1 MSSDRI
7 EENKNVWQF
16 YVLIRQERKG
26 AMDNKMLKSQELFLN
41 KPVWTAIFSMAVPSC
56 ITILVMFFYNMADM
70 FFIGQLGD
78 TAQVA
83 AVSIVSPVFSLATAA
98 ATMLGIGGCSVIAA
112 ATGAGKIEDAKTY
125 SSLCFYTAAILGVIC
140 TIVMLIA
147 SNSVLGLLGA
157 NAEIFMYAKNYMHIL
172 AFGAPMMLLST
183 TLASLLRADGAIKEG
198 LIGNMAGTI
207 LNIILDPIFILA
219 LGWGV
224 RGAAAATL
232 IGNAAST
239 IYYVLYILK
248 KGQILCLQPSYA
260 IRKPKSILHIIAVGL
275 PNGISSILSGFA
287 STFSNNLLVLY
298 GTNAVAAMAAAGKAT
313 MIISMI
319 QMGICMGV
327 QPMLAYNYGAGNV
340 LRLKEILKDL
350 GILSVVIGFASAAG
364 CIFGKN
370 ILIGMFLKDAAAEMG
385 KQLVIYL
392 VLASPVI
399 GFYYLGT
406 NFLQAAGNA
415 MTATI
420 VSLLRQGALL
430 IPFLFL
436 MNRLLGFSGIALA
449 HTLADGIATAVAIT
463 AMYIQYRILK
473 ANILKKEEKYEKNI
487 DVEKAEIRR

>member
-1 MSSDRI
+1 MND
-7 EENKNVWQF
+7 KT
-16 YVLIRQERKG
+16 
-26 AMDNKMLKSQELFLN
+26 LKSQELFQN
-41 KPVWTAIFSMAVPSC
+41 KPVWTAIFSMAIPSC

-83 AVSIVSPVFSLATAA
+83 AISIVSPVFSLATAA
-98 ATMLGIGGCSVIAA
+98 ATMLGIGGCSVIAKA
-112 ATGAGKIEDAKTY
+112 AGAGEIEDAKTY
-125 SSLCFYTAAILGVIC
+125 ASLCFYAAAILGGIC
-140 TIVMLIA
+140 TIVMLAA

-157 NAEIFMYAKNYMHIL
+157 NAEIFVYAKNYMQIL

-198 LIGNMAGTI
+198 LIGNMTGTI

-224 RGAAAATL
+224 KGAAVATL
-232 IGNAAST
+232 LGNAVST
-239 IYYVLYILK
+239 IYYVIYILK
-248 KGQILCLQPSYA
+248 KGQTLSLKPLYA
-260 IRKPKSILHIIAVGL
+260 IRKPKSLLHIIAVGM

-287 STFSNNLLVLY
+287 ATFSNNLLVLY
-298 GTNAVAAMAAAGKAT
+298 GTNAVASMAAAGKTT

-327 QPMLAYNYGAGNV
+327 QPMLAYNYGARNV
-340 LRLKEILKDL
+340 SRLKEVLKDL
-350 GILSVVIGFASAAG
+350 SILTVIIGFVAAAG
-364 CIFGKN
+364 CILARN
-370 ILIGMFLKDAAAEMG
+370 TLIGMFLKDAAAAGMG

-415 MTATI
+415 VAATVI
-420 VSLLRQGALL
+420 SLLRQGLLL

-436 MNRLLGFSGIALA
+436 MNHLMGFLGIALA
-449 HTLADGIATAVAIT
+449 HPLADGIATAAAVAV
-463 AMYIQYRILK
+463 MYRQYKVLK
-473 ANILKKEEKYEKNI
+473 TTIIKREEKNYEKNP
-487 DVEKAEIRR
+487 DTGKAEI